1 MQGGISVKIGTSQPT
16 GGEDINIG
24 SNGTG
29 HIQRQFLR
37 YVLQNIFGMLGM
49 SAYVLADTIFIARS
63 AGTNGITA
71 LNLVLPIYNLIYAF
85 GAMTGVGSAT
95 RYKIL
100 AAQKNPES
108 RHFFTNA
115 LLCTTLI
122 GLPFMLLGVLNPALV
137 LHIMGADAEITAAG
151 LSYTRIFMCFAPF
164 FMWNQVFNAF
174 VRNDD
179 DPTLAMIATFSSSV
193 FNVIF
198 DYVLMFPLGLGM
210 AGAAL
215 ATAFSPIV
223 GIGICLLHFRK
234 KENHIRFQLQ
244 LPSLHR
250 FLISARL
257 GFSSFIGEL
266 SNGVTTV
273 VFNALILAL
282 AGNVGVAAYGVI
294 ANINIVA
301 IAIFNGVAQGS
312 QPLMSDAHGR
322 ADRHAV
328 KQLLVYAAATAEIL
342 AVFMLLLLNLFPTPI
357 SALFNSEGNAEMTA
371 YAVRGI
377 RLYFIGLLFASFNIA
392 ASGFLSATD
401 RAIEAFV
408 ASILRGLLGI
418 ILLAPLLS
426 AVLGM
431 TGVWLAVPATELL
444 CSLLIG
450 WFLRKK

>member
-1 MQGGISVKIGTSQPT
+1 MKVGTSQSI
-16 GGEDINIG
+16 GSEDINIG
-24 SNGTG
+24 SSGAG
-29 HIQRQFLR
+29 HIRRQFLR

-49 SAYVLADTIFIARS
+49 SAYVLADTIFIANS

-85 GAMTGVGSAT
+85 GAMTAVGSAT

-100 AAQKNPES
+100 AAQENPES
-108 RHFFTNA
+108 RRFFSNA
-115 LLCTTLI
+115 LLCTTLL
-122 GLPFMLLGVLNPALV
+122 GLPFMLLGALCPALV
-137 LHIMGADAEITAAG
+137 LQTLGADAEITAAG

-164 FMWNQVFNAF
+164 FMWNQVLNAF

-179 DPTLAMIATFSSSV
+179 DPTLAMIATFSSSI

-198 DYVLMFPLGLGM
+198 DYILMFPLGLGM
-210 AGAAL
+210 SGAAL
-215 ATAFSPIV
+215 ATAFSPLV
-223 GIGICLLHFRK
+223 GIGICLLHFRRK
-234 KENHIRFQLQ
+234 NNHIHFQLQ

-266 SNGVTTV
+266 SNGVITV
-273 VFNALILAL
+273 VFNSLILAL

-322 ADRHAV
+322 ADRPAV
-328 KQLLVYAAATAEIL
+328 KQLLCYAAATAEIL
-342 AVFMLLLLNLFPTPI
+342 ALFMLVLLNLFPTAI
-357 SALFNSEGNAEMTA
+357 SSMFNSEGNAEMTA

-401 RAIEAFV
+401 RAMEAFA
-408 ASILRGLLGI
+408 ASLLRGLLGI
-418 ILLAPLLS
+418 VILAPLLS
-426 AVLGM
+426 AILGM
-431 TGVWLAVPATELL
+431 TGIWLAVPATELL
-444 CSLLIG
+444 CSMMVIV
-450 WFLRKK
+450 FLKRR